1 MLLFIRRRRFEFF
14 VIEPTK
20 LDNNIEKNP
29 TDDEKYCTCFSL
41 LLCEVCVCVSFVV
54 VRIVVTQRKRER
66 ERDVPMLSMYRTCYI
81 ETNEKGNN
89 VQYKIVC
96 ERERERYDGNVLTS
110 SSVII

>member
-1 MLLFIRRRRFEFF
+1 M
-14 VIEPTK
+14 
-20 LDNNIEKNP
+20 
-29 TDDEKYCTCFSL
+29 
-41 LLCEVCVCVSFVV
+41 
-54 VRIVVTQRKRER
+54 RIVVTQRKRER

-89 VQYKIVC
+89 VQYKIVRER